1 MRNLMKRLNESLMKK
16 PYENLYVSLLIYITD
31 YLIGLAFLGLPNWA
45 SLLGLSNWALVCG
58 LEWDQKGP
66 IRH

>member
-1 MRNLMKRLNESLMKK
+1 MKSLMKNS
-16 PYENLYVSLLIYITD
+16 YEKLYASLLIYITD
-31 YLIGLAFLGLPNWA
+31 YNWAKLLGLP
-45 SLLGLSNWALVCG
+45 NWALVCG